1 MSSTKTRAALRSSA
15 RISLE
20 LLLVLLMTA
29 VVLWA
34 LGQMWSV
41 TWPVLVALLLTTLT
55 WPPTR
60 FLRRRGWP
68 PALAASVVTVLFLIV
83 AAGIVVLIAV
93 PVASQSGELTA
104 GVVDGIQQLRKW
116 AAGPPLNIGD
126 AQFAQ
131 GLDTAATRIQGSVGG
146 IVNAAVTGVGTV
158 LNGLVTTV
166 LALFL
171 MFFFLKDG
179 PRFLPWLSRQLPG
192 RLAVDIPAVAARG
205 WDTLGAFVRSQAFV
219 GLLDAVFIGLGL
231 WIVGVPLVLPL
242 AVLTFVAAFV
252 PIVGALFAGFV
263 AVLIALV
270 SNGPTDALIV
280 LIIIVVVQQLE
291 GNVFQPMVQSHGLG
305 LHAAVVLL
313 AVTLGGSLAGIVGS
327 LLAVPAAALI
337 AVVWKYLREQLGEP
351 GRAQGADEPEGGPA
365 QGAGEPEGGPAQG
378 TSGPGAGEPEGGP
391 AQGTSGPGAGEP
403 AGGPAPETSGPGAGE
418 PEGGPAPA

>member
-1 MSSTKTRAALRSSA
+1 MPATLSSTKTRAALRSSA

-20 LLLVLLMTA
+20 LLLVLLMIA

-34 LGQMWSV
+34 LGRTWSV
-41 TWPVLVALLLTTLT
+41 TWPVIVALLLTTLT
-55 WPPTR
+55 WPPAR
-60 FLRRRGWP
+60 FLRRRGWR

-93 PVASQSGELTA
+93 PVASQSGELTK
-104 GVVDGIQQLRKW
+104 GVVDGIQQLREW

-126 AQFAQ
+126 AQFAK
-131 GLDTAATRIQGSVGG
+131 GLDTAVARIQGSVGG

-158 LNGLVTTV
+158 LNGVVTTV

-179 PRFLPWLSRQLPG
+179 PRFLPWLARQLPG
-192 RLAVDIPAVAARG
+192 RFATDVPAVATRG

-219 GLLDAVFIGLGL
+219 GLLDAVLIGLGL
-231 WIVGVPLVLPL
+231 WIIGVPLVLPL

-252 PIVGALFAGFV
+252 PIVGAFFAGFV

-270 SNGPTDALIV
+270 SNGLTDALIV
-280 LIIIVVVQQLE
+280 LAIIVVVQQLE
-291 GNVFQPMVQSHGLG
+291 GNVFQPMVQSRGLG

-327 LLAVPAAALI
+327 LLAVPAAALV
-337 AVVWKYLREQLGEP
+337 AVLWDYLREQLAEPGREPEAGRPDREPEAGEPDREPEAGEPDREPEAGEP
-351 GRAQGADEPEGGPA
+351 G
-365 QGAGEPEGGPAQG
+365 
-378 TSGPGAGEPEGGP
+378 SG
-391 AQGTSGPGAGEP
+391 S
-403 AGGPAPETSGPGAGE
+403 
-418 PEGGPAPA
+418 APA

>member
-1 MSSTKTRAALRSSA
+1 MSAPLSATKTRAALRSSA

-20 LLLVLLMTA
+20 TLLVVLMTA
-29 VVLWA
+29 VGLWI

-41 TWPVLVALLLTTLT
+41 VWPLVVALLLTTLT
-55 WPPTR
+55 WPVAR

-68 PALAASVVTVLFLIV
+68 PALAASAVTVLFLLV

-93 PVASQSGELTA
+93 PVASQSGDLVT
-104 GVVDGIQQLRKW
+104 GVVDGIQQLREW

-126 AQFAQ
+126 DQVTQAF
-131 GLDTAATRIQGSVGG
+131 DTAIARLQDSVGS
-146 IVNAAVTGVGTV
+146 IITVTLTGVGTV
-158 LNGLVTTV
+158 VNGVVTTV

-179 PRFLPWLSRQLPG
+179 PRFLPWLTGQLPG
-192 RLAVDIPAVAARG
+192 RLAVDLPAVAERS
-205 WDTLGAFVRSQAFV
+205 WNTLGAFVRSQAFV

-242 AVLTFVAAFV
+242 AVLTFVSAFV

-280 LIIIVVVQQLE
+280 LAIIVAVQQLE
-291 GNVFQPMVQSHGLG
+291 GNVFQPILQSRGLG
-305 LHAAVVLL
+305 LHAAVILL
-313 AVTLGGSLAGIVGS
+313 AVTLGGSVAGIVGS
-327 LLAVPAAALI
+327 LLAVPVAALI
-337 AVVWKYLREQLGEP
+337 AVVWNYLREQLSDP
-351 GRAQGADEPEGGPA
+351 PAEPE
-365 QGAGEPEGGPAQG
+365 PEIEDPDPGIAIP
-378 TSGPGAGEPEGGP
+378 SGSAVG
-391 AQGTSGPGAGEP
+391 
-403 AGGPAPETSGPGAGE
+403 
-418 PEGGPAPA
+418 